1 MDDDQRAILKA
12 LEALDP
18 SKCTYS
24 EWIQVGMALK
34 AEGLPCSDWD
44 EWSRRDPAR
53 YDSGGCEE
61 KWKTFDDTGKTN
73 AGTIFYLAEH
83 YNNYKPF
90 RELDWDDG
98 LDAYYDEVLTIEA
111 RDEEQPWEM
120 AKRFLETL
128 YQPDESV
135 SYVHS
140 AKWNEKKEKWNPG
153 DRGHVR
159 KVSAIV
165 KDLKKHKNLEDSF
178 GTFNEDA
185 GGWIRVNPTTGPN
198 DEDVTRFTYVL
209 AESDDLSI
217 EEQKKLL
224 IGFKLPIATLVE
236 SGGKSVHALV
246 KVDAQN
252 EVEYDQRV
260 SFLFDW
266 LAKHKFIVDQ
276 NNKNPSRLS
285 RLAGVMRN
293 GKLQKLIA
301 TNIGCKSW
309 LEWRDYIEG
318 VDDDLP
324 PLVSLAEQ
332 LENPPELSPEL
343 ISGVLR
349 EGCKMIITGDSKAG
363 KTCLSQNLA
372 VCIAE
377 GRPWLGR
384 YDCQQGKVL
393 YINLEVE
400 AASLFYRFKA
410 MYHALGIKI
419 TDEGGKNLIPWNLR
433 GYAMPIG
440 KLAPKII
447 RRCRNSGP
455 YKAIIIDPLYKVQ
468 QGDENS
474 AQAISD
480 FCNALDNIAH
490 ETGAAVI
497 YDHHH
502 PKGTSGD
509 RKVIDRGAGSG
520 VFSRDA
526 DALVDISNLDP
537 GNDAADVVKQLVKQ
551 GERPMVMSFVLRDFK
566 DIDEQKIWFNFP
578 LHYIDDANLLE
589 NCHIEGSAEANFS
602 KNPNRKSED
611 EKRRIIEHAF
621 AMAEPTVT
629 EDGCLIARTSDM
641 AAYAEMT
648 EKTIKKYVSEMSEY
662 VIERGYIKKLNRGG
676 NTDVPNV

>member
-1 MDDDQRAILKA
+1 MDDDQRALLKA

-24 EWIQVGMALK
+24 EWVQVGMALK

-44 EWSRRDPAR
+44 DWSRRDSAR
-53 YDSGGCEE
+53 YESGACET
-61 KWKTFDDTGKTN
+61 KWKSFSDTGKTN
-73 AGTIFYLAEH
+73 GGTIFYLAEH
-83 YNNYKPF
+83 YDNYKPF
-90 RELDWDDG
+90 KELDWDDG
-98 LDAYYDEVLTIEA
+98 LDAYYEEVLTIEA
-111 RDEEQPWEM
+111 REEQPWEM

-128 YQPDESV
+128 FQPDETV

-140 AKWNEKKEKWNPG
+140 AQWNEKREKWNPG

-159 KVSAIV
+159 KVSDII
-165 KDLKKHKNLEDSF
+165 KDLKKHKSLEDAF

-185 GGWIRVNPTTGPN
+185 GGWIRVNPTTGAN
-198 DEDVTRFTYVL
+198 DKDVTRFSYVL

-217 EEQKKLL
+217 EDQKKLF
-224 IGFKLPIATLVE
+224 INFKLPIATLVE

-246 KVDAQN
+246 KVDASN
-252 EVEYDQRV
+252 EAEYTQRV
-260 SFLFDW
+260 TFLFDW
-266 LAKHKFIVDQ
+266 LAKHKFIVDE
-276 NNKNPSRLS
+276 NNKNPARLS
-285 RLAGVMRN
+285 RLAGVMRK

-301 TNIGCKSW
+301 TDIGCSSW
-309 LEWRDYIEG
+309 LEWKDYIEG
-318 VDDDLP
+318 VDDNLP
-324 PLVSLAEQ
+324 PLVSLADQ
-332 LENPPELSPEL
+332 LENPPTLSPEL
-343 ISGVLR
+343 ITGILR

-377 GRPWLGR
+377 GRPWLGKFP
-384 YDCQQGKVL
+384 CQQGKVL

-410 MYHALGIKI
+410 MYHAMGIKI
-419 TDEGGKNLIPWNLR
+419 SDKGGENIVPWNLR
-433 GYAMPIG
+433 GYAAPIDQ
-440 KLAPKII
+440 LAPKII
-447 RRCRNSGP
+447 RRCRNTGP

-480 FCNALDNIAH
+480 FCNALDKIAH
-490 ETGAAVI
+490 DTGAAII

-502 PKGTSGD
+502 PKGDARG
-509 RKVIDRGAGSG
+509 KVIDRGAGSG

-537 GNDAADVVKQLVKQ
+537 GNDAADVVKELVKN

-566 DIDEQKIWFNFP
+566 DIEEQKIWFNFP

-589 NCHIEGSAEANFS
+589 NCHIEGSAEANFA
-602 KNPNRKSED
+602 KNPNRKSDD
-611 EKRRIIEHAF
+611 EKRRIIESAF
-621 AMAEPTVT
+621 EMAGPITM
-629 EDGCLIARTSDM
+629 EDGSRMAKTSDM
-641 AAYAEMT
+641 AAYADMA
-648 EKTIKKYVSEMSEY
+648 EKTIKKYASELSDFI
-662 VIERGYIKKLNRGG
+662 VERGYIRKVN
-676 NTDVPNV
+676 NEE

>member
-1 MDDDQRAILKA
+1 MNDDQRALLKA

-24 EWIQVGMALK
+24 EWVQVGMALK
-34 AEGLPCSDWD
+34 AEGLTCSDWD
-44 EWSRRDPAR
+44 DWSRRDPDR
-53 YDSGGCEE
+53 YESGGCES
-61 KWKTFDDTGKTN
+61 KWKTFSDTGKTN
-73 AGTIFYLAEH
+73 GGTIFYLAER

-90 RELDWDDG
+90 KELDWDDG
-98 LDAYYDEVLTIEA
+98 LDAYYEEVLTIEEK
-111 RDEEQPWEM
+111 EEQPWEM

-128 YQPDESV
+128 YKPDETI

-140 AKWNEKKEKWNPG
+140 AKFNEKREKWVPADG
-153 DRGHVR
+153 GHVR
-159 KVSAIV
+159 KVSDIV
-165 KDLKKHKNLEDSF
+165 KDLQKHKNLEDAF

-198 DEDVTRFTYVL
+198 DKDVTRFSYVL

-217 EEQKKLL
+217 DDQKKLF
-224 IGFKLPIATLVE
+224 INFKLPIATLVE

-246 KVDAQN
+246 KVDAEN
-252 EVEYDQRV
+252 DAEYSQRV
-260 SFLFDW
+260 AFLFDW
-266 LAKHKFIVDQ
+266 LAKHNFIVDK
-276 NNKNPSRLS
+276 NNANPARLC
-285 RLAGVMRN
+285 RLAGVMRK

-301 TNIGCKSW
+301 TNIGCSSW
-309 LEWRDYIEG
+309 HEWKDYIEG

-324 PLVSLAEQ
+324 PLVTLSSQ
-332 LENPPELSPEL
+332 LDNPPQLSPEL
-343 ISGVLR
+343 IGGILR

-377 GRPWLGR
+377 GRPWLGKFP
-384 YDCQQGKVL
+384 CQQGKVL

-400 AASLFYRFKA
+400 EASLFYRFKA
-410 MYHALGIKI
+410 MYHAMGIKI
-419 TDEGGKNLIPWNLR
+419 SEKGGENIIPWNLR
-433 GYAMPIG
+433 GYAAPISQ
-440 KLAPKII
+440 LAPKII
-447 RRCRNSGP
+447 RRCRNTGP

-474 AQAISD
+474 AEAISS
-480 FCNALDNIAH
+480 FCNYMDRIAH

-502 PKGTSGD
+502 PKGTAGE

-537 GNDAADVVKQLVKQ
+537 GNDAADVVKSLVKE

-566 DIDEQKIWFNFP
+566 DITEQKIWFNFP
-578 LHYIDDANLLE
+578 LHYIDDAGLLD
-589 NCHIEGSAEANFS
+589 NCHIEGSAEANFA
-602 KNPNRKSED
+602 KNPNRKSDD
-611 EKRRIIEHAF
+611 EKKRIVEFAF
-621 AMAEPTVT
+621 EECQDQGYAK
-629 EDGCLIARTSDM
+629 LSDM
-641 AAYAEMT
+641 EAYSEVSA
-648 EKTIKKYVSEMSEY
+648 KTLRKYVLEHGDYEVSHGIVRKRKIGE
-662 VIERGYIKKLNRGG
+662 
-676 NTDVPNV
+676 NTDVPKA